1 MTTASA
7 LDLAGDPVAALAFI
21 AKWKNA
27 PASELSMAQSFV
39 VDLCELLGLTKPHV
53 TVADF
58 AEVAKVSPVPA
69 IGTVRQAGPSSLPDQ
84 VRAVALLL
92 TQSSVA
98 LPLAR
103 ARIERLHQH
112 NESVTGWR
120 VRLN

>member
-1 MTTASA
+1 MTTAPA
-7 LDLAGDPVAALAFI
+7 LDVFAASLALI

-58 AEVAKVSPVPA
+58 AEGAKVSSVPA
-69 IGTVRQAGPSSLPDQ
+69 TGTVRQAGPSSLPDR
-84 VRAVALLL
+84 VCSVALLL

-98 LPLAR
+98 LPPAR

-120 VRLN
+120 AWLN

>member
-1 MTTASA
+1 MTTAPA

-39 VDLCELLGLTKPHV
+39 ADLCELLGLTKPHA

-58 AEVAKVSPVPA
+58 AEVAEAAKGAAVSTM
-69 IGTVRQAGPSSLPDQ
+69 GTVQQAWPSPLPDQ
-84 VRAVALLL
+84 VRAVASLL
-92 TQSSVA
+92 TQSPVA

-103 ARIERLHQH
+103 ARIEPLHQH
-112 NESVTGWR
+112 NERVTG
-120 VRLN
+120 